1 MATVWLLAWWL
12 VGDRINA
19 ATLKAQGPDIGKAI
33 ATLTLAMISIMGGAV
48 AFAAATKDSYW
59 IRRFKS
65 TGLMDHFLILYGI
78 TLVSLFVT
86 HILSI
91 YIMIDA
97 VSFRILMASCVT
109 NILQVLLVMANAHNI
124 ASHSESS

>member
-1 MATVWLLAWWL
+1 MAITWFVAWLL
-12 VGDRINA
+12 VGNRIEPQILSA
-19 ATLKAQGPDIGKAI
+19 RGADIGRAI
-33 ATLTLAMISIMGGAV
+33 ATLTLTLISIMGGAV

-65 TGLMDHFLILYGI
+65 TGLMDQFLILYGI
-78 TLVSLFVT
+78 TLISLFIT

-97 VSFRILMASCVT
+97 VSFRILMASCIT
-109 NILQVLLVMANAHNI
+109 NILQVLIVMANAHNI
-124 ASHSESS
+124 ASHSETA